1 MSHAAVHETMSGD
14 WERMH
19 MGDLLRIDLTT
30 RTSTEETLSP
40 ELLRGYIGAKGIGSH
55 LLLEEV
61 PPEVD
66 PVGPQNKLIFTA
78 GPMAGTAMLG
88 SNRYAVYF
96 ASPLTGG
103 YGEAYSGGNLA
114 PQFARTGY
122 KVVIL
127 EGKADAPV
135 YLEVTDKGV
144 SFHAADDLW
153 GLDAFAAEEAIL
165 ARTAAPRAAACVIG
179 PAGEKLVRFACI
191 NNDKWHSLGRGGPGA
206 VMGSKNVK
214 GIAWHGEKK
223 PEVARPD
230 EFKALVKD
238 MAERTKG
245 DAGVAAYQRGGT
257 VNMVRIMNG
266 VNAFPTRYWRKGTV
280 EGWEALSTE
289 TMREKFW
296 VRNESCPPCVMQC
309 VKHNVVKEGPL
320 AGLESEGPE
329 YETLYVFG
337 GLCEIVDFAQVMRM
351 NDICDRTGIDT
362 MTAGNLCGLAIEAS
376 RRGKIDVKLDF
387 GDADGVASFLEMM
400 ARREGIGDLFAEGIL
415 KVEKELGLE
424 DVAVHVKGMEPA
436 GYEPRYMKGMG
447 LGYVTTSRGA
457 CHLRATFYKA
467 ELAGFSD
474 PQAIEG
480 KAAMFVDWENRLCIM
495 DTLIYCR
502 FYRDLVP
509 WPYITQ
515 VVNAAVGTDYS
526 EDELKA
532 VANRIV
538 TETHR
543 FNELRGFGAEKERLP
558 RWITD
563 RPMDDEKGLTL
574 TAGEIETMRRDY
586 YAARDW
592 GAPPA

>member
-1 MSHAAVHETMSGD
+1 
-14 WERMH
+14 

-30 RTSTEETLSP
+30 RTSREETLAP
-40 ELLRGYIGAKGIGSH
+40 ELVRDYIGAKGIGTH

-61 PPEVD
+61 PPTVE
-66 PVGPQNKLIFTA
+66 PLSPQNKLIFTA
-78 GPMAGTAMLG
+78 GPTAGSTMLG
-88 SNRYAVYF
+88 SNRYSVYF
-96 ASPLTGG
+96 LSPLTGG

-114 PQFARTGY
+114 PQLARTGY
-122 KVVIL
+122 KVVIV
-127 EGKADAPV
+127 EGRADTPV
-135 YLEVTDKGV
+135 YLEVSDQGV
-144 SFHAADDLW
+144 EFHPADDLW
-153 GLDAFAAEEAIL
+153 GRDAFEAEDAIL
-165 ARTAAPRAAACVIG
+165 ERTAVPKAAACVIG

-191 NNDKWHSLGRGGPGA
+191 NNNKWHQLGRGGPGA
-206 VMGSKNVK
+206 VMGSKNLK
-214 GIAWHGEKK
+214 GIVWHGEKK

-238 MAERTKG
+238 IAQRAK
-245 DAGVAAYQRGGT
+245 DDPGVAAYQRGGT

-289 TMREKFW
+289 TMREKYW

-309 VKHNVVKEGPL
+309 VKHTMVKEGPL
-320 AGLESEGPE
+320 AGLEIEGPE

-337 GLCEIVDFAQVMRM
+337 GLCEIVDFAQVMRL
-351 NDICDRTGIDT
+351 NDICDRMGMDT
-362 MTAGNLCGLAIEAS
+362 MSAGNLCGLAIEAS

-387 GDADGVASFLEMM
+387 GDADGVAAFLELM
-400 ARREGIGDLFAEGIL
+400 ARREGIGDLFAQGIL
-415 KVEKELGLE
+415 KVAKELGLE
-424 DVAVHVKGMEPA
+424 DVAVHVKGLEPA

-467 ELAGFSD
+467 ELAGISD
-474 PQAIEG
+474 PQVIDG
-480 KAAMFVDWENRLCIM
+480 KAAQYVDWENRLCIM

-502 FYRDLVP
+502 FYRDLVQ

-515 VVNAAVGTDYS
+515 VVNAAIGTDYS

-532 VANRIV
+532 IANRIV

-543 FNELRGFGAEKERLP
+543 FNELRGFGAAQERLP
-558 RWITD
+558 RWITEH
-563 RPMDDEKGLTL
+563 PMDDEKGLTL
-574 TAGEIETMRRDY
+574 TDDEVRKMLADY
-586 YAARDW
+586 YALRGW
-592 GAPPA
+592 GTPPAD

>member
-1 MSHAAVHETMSGD
+1 
-14 WERMH
+14 

-30 RTSTEETLSP
+30 RTSREETLAP
-40 ELLRGYIGAKGIGSH
+40 ELVRDYIGAKGIGTH

-61 PPEVD
+61 PPTVE
-66 PVGPQNKLIFTA
+66 PLSPQNKLIFTA
-78 GPMAGTAMLG
+78 GPTAGSTMLG
-88 SNRYAVYF
+88 SNRYSVYF
-96 ASPLTGG
+96 LSPLTGG

-122 KVVIL
+122 KVVIV
-127 EGKADAPV
+127 EGRADTPV
-135 YLEVTDKGV
+135 YLEVSDQGV
-144 SFHAADDLW
+144 KFHPADDLW
-153 GLDAFAAEEAIL
+153 GRDAFEAEDAIL
-165 ARTAAPRAAACVIG
+165 ERTAVPKAAACVIG

-191 NNDKWHSLGRGGPGA
+191 NNNKWHQLGRGGPGA
-206 VMGSKNVK
+206 VMGSKNLK
-214 GIAWHGEKK
+214 GIVWHGEKK

-238 MAERTKG
+238 IAQRAK
-245 DAGVAAYQRGGT
+245 DDPGVAAYQRGGT

-289 TMREKFW
+289 TMREKYW

-309 VKHNVVKEGPL
+309 VKHTMVKEGPL
-320 AGLESEGPE
+320 AGLEIEGPE

-337 GLCEIVDFAQVMRM
+337 GLCEIVDFAQVMRL
-351 NDICDRTGIDT
+351 NDICDRMGMDT
-362 MTAGNLCGLAIEAS
+362 MSAGNLCGLAIEAS

-387 GDADGVASFLEMM
+387 GDADGVAGFLQLM
-400 ARREGIGDLFAEGIL
+400 ARREGIGDLFAQGIL
-415 KVEKELGLE
+415 KVAKELGLE
-424 DVAVHVKGMEPA
+424 DVAVHVKGLEPA

-467 ELAGFSD
+467 ELAGISD
-474 PQAIEG
+474 PQVIDG
-480 KAAMFVDWENRLCIM
+480 KAAQYVDWENRLCIM

-502 FYRDLVP
+502 FYRDLVQ

-515 VVNAAVGTDYS
+515 VVNAAIGTDYS

-532 VANRIV
+532 IANRIV

-543 FNELRGFGAEKERLP
+543 FNELRGFGAAQERLP
-558 RWITD
+558 RWITEH
-563 RPMDDEKGLTL
+563 PMDDEKGLTL
-574 TAGEIETMRRDY
+574 TDDEVRKMLADY
-586 YAARDW
+586 YALRGW
-592 GAPPA
+592 GTPPAD

>member
-1 MSHAAVHETMSGD
+1 
-14 WERMH
+14 

-30 RTSTEETLSP
+30 RTSREETLAP
-40 ELLRGYIGAKGIGSH
+40 ELVRDYIGAKGIGTH

-61 PPEVD
+61 PPTVE
-66 PVGPQNKLIFTA
+66 PLSPQNKLIFTA
-78 GPMAGTAMLG
+78 GPTAGSTMLG
-88 SNRYAVYF
+88 SNRYSVYF
-96 ASPLTGG
+96 LSPLTGG

-122 KVVIL
+122 KVVVV
-127 EGKADAPV
+127 EGRADTPV
-135 YLEVTDKGV
+135 YLEVSDQGV
-144 SFHAADDLW
+144 KFHPADDLW
-153 GLDAFAAEEAIL
+153 GRDAFEAEDAIL
-165 ARTAAPRAAACVIG
+165 ERTAVPKAAACVIG

-191 NNDKWHSLGRGGPGA
+191 NNNKWHQLGRGGPGA
-206 VMGSKNVK
+206 VMGSKNLK
-214 GIAWHGEKK
+214 GIVWHGEKK

-238 MAERTKG
+238 IAQRAK
-245 DAGVAAYQRGGT
+245 DDPGVAAYQRGGT

-289 TMREKFW
+289 TMREKYW

-309 VKHNVVKEGPL
+309 VKHTMVKEGPL
-320 AGLESEGPE
+320 AGLEIEGPE

-337 GLCEIVDFAQVMRM
+337 GLCEIVDFAQVMRL
-351 NDICDRTGIDT
+351 NDICDRMGMDT
-362 MTAGNLCGLAIEAS
+362 MSAGNLCGLAIEAS

-387 GDADGVASFLEMM
+387 GDADGVAGFLQLM
-400 ARREGIGDLFAEGIL
+400 ARREGIGDLFAQGIL
-415 KVEKELGLE
+415 KVAKELGLE
-424 DVAVHVKGMEPA
+424 DVAVHVKGLEPA

-457 CHLRATFYKA
+457 CHLRGTFYKA
-467 ELAGFSD
+467 ELAGISD
-474 PQAIEG
+474 PQVIDG
-480 KAAMFVDWENRLCIM
+480 KAAQYVDWENRLCIM

-502 FYRDLVP
+502 FYRDLVQ

-515 VVNAAVGTDYS
+515 VVNAAIGTDYS

-532 VANRIV
+532 IANRIV

-543 FNELRGFGAEKERLP
+543 FNELRGFGAAQERLP
-558 RWITD
+558 RWITEH
-563 RPMDDEKGLTL
+563 PMDDEKGLTL
-574 TAGEIETMRRDY
+574 TDDEVRKMLADY
-586 YAARDW
+586 YALRGW
-592 GAPPA
+592 GTPPAD